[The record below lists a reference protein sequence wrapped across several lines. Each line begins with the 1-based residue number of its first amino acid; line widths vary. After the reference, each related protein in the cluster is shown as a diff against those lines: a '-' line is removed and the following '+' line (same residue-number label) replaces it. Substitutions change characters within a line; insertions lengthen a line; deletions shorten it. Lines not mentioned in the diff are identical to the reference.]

1 MAIGRLIIMLGFDI
15 LTLQYDN
22 YTMLETPH
30 VAVGAAIASKIPNPF
45 ISIPLAFASHF
56 ILDMTPHW
64 NPHINRE
71 IKKFGKPA
79 EKSVRLIKADSVIAL
94 ALGTLIAIHALPN
107 TGQFLN
113 IMACSFAAVLPD
125 VVEAP
130 YYFLRK
136 KTPIVEKW
144 IHWQKSIQNDVQPA
158 LGLTIQTAV
167 VIASVLWIFS

>member
-1 MAIGRLIIMLGFDI
+1 
-15 LTLQYDN
+15 
-22 YTMLETPH
+22 MLETPH
-30 VAVGAAIASKIPNPF
+30 VAVAAAIASKIPNPL

-56 ILDMTPHW
+56 LLDMVPHW

-79 EKSVRLIKADSVIAL
+79 RQSVNIIRADSVTALVLGTSIAL
-94 ALGTLIAIHALPN
+94 FTLPD

-113 IMACSFAAVLPD
+113 IMVCCFVGVIPD

-136 KTPIVEKW
+136 KDKIIEKW
-144 IHWQKSIQNDVQPA
+144 IGWQKSIQWDAPVLIGLSTQAVTIA
-158 LGLTIQTAV
+158 LSLW
-167 VIASVLWIFS
+167 WIFS